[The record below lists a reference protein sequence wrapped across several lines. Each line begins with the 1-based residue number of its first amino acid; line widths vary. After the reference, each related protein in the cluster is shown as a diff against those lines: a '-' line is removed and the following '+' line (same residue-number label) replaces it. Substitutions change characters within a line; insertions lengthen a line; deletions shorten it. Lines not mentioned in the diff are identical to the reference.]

1 MKICFGCKKEIFD
14 VREKDTWTKGNTRR
28 STVVYCLRFKGFYI
42 QVWGGDEEREE
53 EKRFSKVMGANGS
66 VSPRIVVPPQPLEK
80 NLSSFILILKPKKA
94 GAKPE
99 KVIGGSDM
107 FCNTL

>member
-14 VREKDTWTKGNTRR
+14 VREKDTWTKGNTGR
-28 STVVYCLRFKGFYI
+28 STAVYCLMFKGFYI
-42 QVWGGDEEREE
+42 QVVMRREE
-53 EKRFSKVMGANGS
+53 EKRFSKVVGANGS

-80 NLSSFILILKPKKA
+80 NSSSFILILKPKKA

>member
-28 STVVYCLRFKGFYI
+28 STVVYCLMFKGFYI
-42 QVWGGDEEREE
+42 QVVMRREE

-80 NLSSFILILKPKKA
+80 NSSSFILILKPKKA